1 MLPVQ
6 RNSQA
11 KDQLFGANQSASHQ
25 AYFLNSIRII
35 PDRENNF
42 REISINRKRFQK
54 NRSNYERKVIQ
65 ALNFSGWGYNS
76 N

>member
-6 RNSQA
+6 RNSQV

-35 PDRENNF
+35 PDGENNF
-42 REISINRKRFQK
+42 REISSDRK
-54 NRSNYERKVIQ
+54 KVSEKQ
-65 ALNFSGWGYNS
+65 VKL
-76 N
+76 